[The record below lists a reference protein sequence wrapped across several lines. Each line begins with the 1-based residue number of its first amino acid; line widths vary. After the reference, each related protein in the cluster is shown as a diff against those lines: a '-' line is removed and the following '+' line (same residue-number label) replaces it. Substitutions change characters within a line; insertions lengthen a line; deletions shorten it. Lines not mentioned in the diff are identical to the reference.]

1 MFIEESLWI
10 KTVLSNLGLPIG
22 SAVLDVGSST
32 AQFRQ
37 VAQPHIDSNVFYPL
51 RERGCQI
58 CHVDEKSGDGIDI
71 VCDIS
76 TANISLLDLMG
87 MRFDLVI
94 CANVLEH
101 VSNVKHVAQSVV
113 SLVNDTGYLM
123 VTVPRSYR
131 KHPDPVDTMFRPSTK
146 ELERLFNSVEPGMVT
161 IVNGVVR
168 IDQRSCY
175 PVHES
180 RWPFWGYRDM
190 LRYRFPW
197 ARWEVSCVL
206 FQKQRNEGSTAG
218 GMLSQ

>member
-10 KTVLSNLGLPIG
+10 KAVFSNLVLPIG
-22 SAVLDVGSST
+22 STVLDVGSST

-37 VAQPHIDSNVFYPL
+37 TQPHIDNNVFYPS
-51 RERGCQI
+51 RQRGWQI
-58 CHVDEKSGDGIDI
+58 YHLDSKQEDGVDI
-71 VCDIS
+71 VCDIDDPS
-76 TANISLLDLMG
+76 IVPVECIG

-101 VSNVKHVAQSVV
+101 VSNVEHVAQGVV
-113 SLVNDTGYLM
+113 SLVNDTGYLI

-131 KHPDPVDTMFRPSTK
+131 KHPDPVDTMFRPSPN

-168 IDQRSCY
+168 IEQRSYY

-180 RWPFWGYRDM
+180 HWPFWGYRDM
-190 LRYRFPW
+190 LCYWFPW
-197 ARWEVSCVL
+197 TRWKVSCVL
-206 FQKQRNEGSTAG
+206 FQKQRNERSTTG